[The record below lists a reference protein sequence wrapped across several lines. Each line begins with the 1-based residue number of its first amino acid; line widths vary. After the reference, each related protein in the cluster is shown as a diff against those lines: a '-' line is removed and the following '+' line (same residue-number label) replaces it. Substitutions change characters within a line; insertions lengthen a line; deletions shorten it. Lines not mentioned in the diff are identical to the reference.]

1 MDALEDASKLVDNEV
16 HRDSGEAPSYWRTG
30 KMQGGKP
37 IEQ

>member
-30 KMQGGKP
+30 KMQGRKQ